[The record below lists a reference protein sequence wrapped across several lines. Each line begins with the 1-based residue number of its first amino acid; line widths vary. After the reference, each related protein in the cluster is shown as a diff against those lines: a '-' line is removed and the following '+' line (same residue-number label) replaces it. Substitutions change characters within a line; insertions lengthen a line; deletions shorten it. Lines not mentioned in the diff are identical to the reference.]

1 MKSAVYVEKGCFK
14 VERGEQH
21 SPDHGPDHGPAPGE
35 VTLKIGYVGICGT
48 DLHIYHGHMDHRV
61 CPSGIIGHECSGTI
75 VAVGDDV
82 DGFVVGDKVAVR
94 PLDWCG
100 ECPGCEAGH
109 SHICHKLKFMGID
122 SVGGM
127 QSFWTVKSRTLH
139 KLPDS
144 VDLKRGALVEP
155 LAVAAHDVNRA
166 RVAEGDKVV
175 VLGGGPIG
183 QLIALVSRARGA
195 EVLIS
200 EPTEVRRQ
208 YATDAG
214 FEAFNPVSG
223 DLTAKVTEWT
233 GGKGADVVFEVAGVQ
248 ATVDA
253 MTEIASVRGRICLVA
268 IHSAKPQV
276 NLFKFF
282 WRELELVGARVYEA
296 TDYDEAINLIA
307 TNAIDVESFI
317 TAVLPIDDVQK
328 AFEKL
333 DSADPGMKILLE
345 CN

>member
-1 MKSAVYVEKGCFK
+1 MKSAVYKEKGRFE
-14 VERGEQH
+14 VEAGEKH
-21 SPDHGPDHGPAPGE
+21 NPPPRE

-61 CPSGIIGHECSGTI
+61 CPPGIIGHECSGTI
-75 VAVGDDV
+75 VATGEGVE
-82 DGFVVGDKVAVR
+82 GFAVGDKVAVR

-100 ECPGCEAGH
+100 NCPACDAGH
-109 SHICHKLKFMGID
+109 SHICHNLKFMGID
-122 SVGGM
+122 STGGM
-127 QSFWTVKSRTLH
+127 QSFWTVKQRTLH
-139 KLPDS
+139 KLPES

-155 LAVAAHDVNRA
+155 LAVAVHDVNRA

-183 QLIALVSRARGA
+183 QLIALVSRAKGA

-200 EPTEVRRQ
+200 EPTPVRRT
-208 YATDAG
+208 YAEDAG
-214 FEAFNPVSG
+214 FSAFDPTSG
-223 DLTAKVTEWT
+223 NLVEHVMEWT

-248 ATVDA
+248 PTVDA
-253 MTEIASVRGRICLVA
+253 MTEIAAVRGRICVVA
-268 IHSAKPQV
+268 IHSSKPQV
-276 NLFKFF
+276 DLFKFF

-296 TDYDEAINLIA
+296 ADYDEAIRLIA
-307 TNAIDVESFI
+307 TQAFDIDSFI

-333 DSADPGMKILLE
+333 DSADPGMKTLLE
-345 CN
+345 CGA

>member
-1 MKSAVYVEKGCFK
+1 MKSAVYVEKGRF
-14 VERGEQH
+14 ELSGGEQH
-21 SPDHGPDHGPAPGE
+21 SPGAGE

-61 CPSGIIGHECSGTI
+61 CPPGIIGHETSGTV
-75 VAVGDDV
+75 VAVGEGVTD
-82 DGFVVGDKVAVR
+82 FTVGDKAVVR

-100 ECPGCEAGH
+100 ECPGCKAGH
-109 SHICHKLKFMGID
+109 SHICHQLKFMGID
-122 SVGGM
+122 TVGGM
-127 QSFWTVKSRTLH
+127 QSFWTVKQRTLH
-139 KLPDS
+139 KLPDQ

-155 LAVAAHDVNRA
+155 LAVAVHDVNRA
-166 RVAEGDKVV
+166 RVTAGEKVV

-200 EPTEVRRQ
+200 EPTPVRRK

-214 FEAFNPVSG
+214 FAAFDPTGG
-223 DLTAKVTEWT
+223 DLVAQVMEWT
-233 GGKGADVVFEVAGVQ
+233 GNKGADVVFEVAGVQ
-248 ATVDA
+248 PTVDA
-253 MTEIASVRGRICLVA
+253 MTEVASVRGRICIVA
-268 IHSAKPQV
+268 IHSSKPQID
-276 NLFKFF
+276 LFKFF

-296 TDYDEAINLIA
+296 ADYDAAIELLA
-307 TNAIDVESFI
+307 KNAFDVDSFI

-333 DSADPGMKILLE
+333 DSADPGMKTLLE
-345 CN
+345 CGA